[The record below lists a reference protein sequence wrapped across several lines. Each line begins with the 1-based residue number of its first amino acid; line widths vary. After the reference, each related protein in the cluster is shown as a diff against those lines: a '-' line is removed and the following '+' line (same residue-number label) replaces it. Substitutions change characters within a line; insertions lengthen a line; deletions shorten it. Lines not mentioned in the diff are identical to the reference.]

1 MAISIYSNVNVSILG
16 VGNDT
21 VDVSTVG
28 AINSRETIIDGG
40 FINQQNDYLF
50 SGKVEPAITLTSN
63 LEAL

>member
-40 FINQQNDYLF
+40 FINQQND
-50 SGKVEPAITLTSN
+50 
-63 LEAL
+63 